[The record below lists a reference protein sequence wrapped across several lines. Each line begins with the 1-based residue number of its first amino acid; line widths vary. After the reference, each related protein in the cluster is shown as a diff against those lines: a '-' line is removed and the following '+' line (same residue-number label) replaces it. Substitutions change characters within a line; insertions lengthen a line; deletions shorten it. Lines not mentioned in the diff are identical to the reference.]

1 MTTQHLPPEVPSDLR
16 MARRLWPFLL
26 ASTVSLIPFTVFG
39 MYLVPISTA
48 AGGSVAEIG
57 GLRGLGGLAALAVGV
72 LLAPL
77 MDRAPRELVA
87 AGGLAM
93 LGGSAALGALG
104 NVFALAGFCLLIGAS
119 TSVLAPSIGAAAAD
133 RFSSPAAA
141 GRAATLVSATTSA
154 MAMLAAPVL
163 AGPGLIWGWRGNL
176 LAASA
181 VSLLLSAAFFVRG
194 RGRKP
199 AIAGAERISY
209 LATYRELARVPGAL
223 PLLAVAMLRTAA
235 FMGYLAYLAAFY
247 DEKFD
252 LAPGWFALVWSLSGA
267 SFFLG
272 NLLAGRHLASE
283 HGSSERLLVVA
294 IGVALIAVCAFY
306 YSPLLP
312 LTLFLTAV
320 MGASHATVAACVT
333 TLLVRRSG
341 ELRGSALS
349 VNAAGMSLGTFL
361 GAALGGV
368 GLGLGGYSG
377 TATVF
382 AAITLI
388 ATLCAVRANRRT
400 NGASAADSGS
410 SPSRFRYIVRGYGES
425 ARPSASART
434 SAGVRHRSRP
444 GRRRTA
450 GGPDVGPVDA
460 GRARG
465 ATRADAAGQ
474 DPR

>member
-1 MTTQHLPPEVPSDLR
+1 MSTQQITTAAEVPGDLR
-16 MARRLWPFLL
+16 MAKRLWPFLL

-39 MYLVPISTA
+39 MYLVPISDA

-77 MDRAPRELVA
+77 VDRAPRELVA
-87 AGGLAM
+87 AGGLAL
-93 LGGSAALGALG
+93 LGISAALGAVG
-104 NVFALAGFCLLIGAS
+104 NVFALAAFCLLIGAS
-119 TSVLAPSIGAAAAD
+119 TSILAPAIGAAAAD
-133 RFSSPAAA
+133 RFRSPAAA

-163 AGPGLIWGWRGNL
+163 AGPGLLWGWRGNL

-181 VSLLLSAAFFVRG
+181 VALVLSAAFFIRG
-194 RGRKP
+194 RGRTAP
-199 AIAGAERISY
+199 VSARQRTSY
-209 LATYRELARVPGAL
+209 LATYRELARIPGAL

-272 NLLAGRHLASE
+272 NLFAGRYLATE
-283 HGSSERLLVVA
+283 RPWTERLLLIGITIALVA
-294 IGVALIAVCAFY
+294 VGAFY
-306 YSPLLP
+306 FSPTLP
-312 LTLFLTAV
+312 LTLVLTAV

-361 GAALGGV
+361 GAAIG
-368 GLGLGGYSG
+368 GLGLSLGGYPG
-377 TATVF
+377 TAATF
-382 AAITLI
+382 AAITLV
-388 ATLCAVRANRRT
+388 AALFALRVHRR
-400 NGASAADSGS
+400 
-410 SPSRFRYIVRGYGES
+410 
-425 ARPSASART
+425 
-434 SAGVRHRSRP
+434 
-444 GRRRTA
+444 
-450 GGPDVGPVDA
+450 
-460 GRARG
+460 
-465 ATRADAAGQ
+465 
-474 DPR
+474 

>member
-1 MTTQHLPPEVPSDLR
+1 MTQTQPVTTEVPGDLR
-16 MARRLWPFLL
+16 MAKRLWPFLL

-39 MYLVPISTA
+39 MFLVPIADA

-87 AGGLAM
+87 AGGLAL
-93 LGGSAALGALG
+93 LGISAALGAVG
-104 NVFALAGFCLLIGAS
+104 NVFALAAFCLLIGAS
-119 TSVLAPSIGAAAAD
+119 TSILAPSIGAAAAD
-133 RFSSPAAA
+133 RFRSPAAA

-181 VSLLLSAAFFVRG
+181 ISLTLSAPFCWRG
-194 RGRKP
+194 RGRKAP
-199 AIAGAERISY
+199 ITGKERVSY
-209 LATYRELARVPGAL
+209 LATYRELARIPGAL

-272 NLLAGRHLASE
+272 NLLAGRYLATSRPWIAPE
-283 HGSSERLLVVA
+283 QLLLA
-294 IGVALIAVCAFY
+294 GIIVALIAVSAFY
-306 YSPLLP
+306 FSPTLP
-312 LTLFLTAV
+312 LTLLLTAV

-333 TLLVRRSG
+333 TLLVHRSG
-341 ELRGSALS
+341 ALRGSALS

-361 GAALGGV
+361 GAAIGGL
-368 GLGLGGYSG
+368 GLGLGGYPG
-377 TATVF
+377 TAITF
-382 AAITLI
+382 AAITFV
-388 ATLCAVRANRRT
+388 AVGCALRVQ
-400 NGASAADSGS
+400 
-410 SPSRFRYIVRGYGES
+410 
-425 ARPSASART
+425 
-434 SAGVRHRSRP
+434 
-444 GRRRTA
+444 RRRIA
-450 GGPDVGPVDA
+450 G
-460 GRARG
+460 
-465 ATRADAAGQ
+465 
-474 DPR
+474 

>member
-1 MTTQHLPPEVPSDLR
+1 MTQTQPVTAEVPGDLR
-16 MARRLWPFLL
+16 MAKRLWPFLL

-39 MYLVPISTA
+39 MYLVPIADA

-87 AGGLAM
+87 AGGLAL
-93 LGGSAALGALG
+93 LGVSAALGAVG
-104 NVFALAGFCLLIGAS
+104 NVFALAAFCLLIGAS
-119 TSVLAPSIGAAAAD
+119 TSILAPSIGAAAAD
-133 RFSSPAAA
+133 RFRSPAAA

-181 VSLLLSAAFFVRG
+181 ISLTLAAAFFWRG
-194 RGRKP
+194 RGRKAP
-199 AIAGAERISY
+199 ITGKERVSY
-209 LATYRELARVPGAL
+209 LATYRELARIPGAL

-272 NLLAGRHLASE
+272 NLFAGRYLATARRWIVP
-283 HGSSERLLVVA
+283 ERLLLA
-294 IGVALIAVCAFY
+294 GIIVALIAVSAFY
-306 YSPLLP
+306 FSPTLP
-312 LTLFLTAV
+312 LTLLLTAV

-333 TLLVRRSG
+333 TLLVHRSG
-341 ELRGSALS
+341 ALRGSALS

-361 GAALGGV
+361 GAAIGGL
-368 GLGLGGYSG
+368 GLGLGGYPG
-377 TATVF
+377 TAITF
-382 AAITLI
+382 AAITLVAVGCALRVQRRKI
-388 ATLCAVRANRRT
+388 AR
-400 NGASAADSGS
+400 
-410 SPSRFRYIVRGYGES
+410 
-425 ARPSASART
+425 
-434 SAGVRHRSRP
+434 
-444 GRRRTA
+444 
-450 GGPDVGPVDA
+450 
-460 GRARG
+460 
-465 ATRADAAGQ
+465 
-474 DPR
+474 

>member
-1 MTTQHLPPEVPSDLR
+1 MTTQQNLTAPAAEVPGDLR

-39 MYLVPISTA
+39 MYLVPISEA

-72 LLAPL
+72 VLAPL

-87 AGGLAM
+87 AGGLAL
-93 LGGSAALGALG
+93 LGVSAALGAVG
-104 NVFALAGFCLLIGAS
+104 NVFALAAFCLLIGAS
-119 TSVLAPSIGAAAAD
+119 TSILAPSIGAAAAD
-133 RFSSPAAA
+133 RFRSPAAA

-176 LAASA
+176 MAAAAISLVLA
-181 VSLLLSAAFFVRG
+181 AAFFWRG
-194 RGRKP
+194 RGRKAP
-199 AIAGAERISY
+199 ITNRERMSY
-209 LATYRELARVPGAL
+209 LATYRELGRIPGAL
-223 PLLAVAMLRTAA
+223 PLLAIAMLRTAA

-272 NLLAGRHLASE
+272 NLLSGRYLATDRPWITP
-283 HGSSERLLVVA
+283 ERLLVGG
-294 IGVALIAVCAFY
+294 ITVALLAVSAFY
-306 YSPLLP
+306 FSPTLP
-312 LTLFLTAV
+312 LTLLLTAL

-341 ELRGSALS
+341 DLRGSALS

-361 GAALGGV
+361 GAAIGGL
-368 GLGLGGYSG
+368 GLGLGGYPG
-377 TATVF
+377 TAITF
-382 AAITLI
+382 AGITLV
-388 ATLCAVRANRRT
+388 AVLLALRIT
-400 NGASAADSGS
+400 E
-410 SPSRFRYIVRGYGES
+410 P
-425 ARPSASART
+425 RP
-434 SAGVRHRSRP
+434 
-444 GRRRTA
+444 
-450 GGPDVGPVDA
+450 
-460 GRARG
+460 
-465 ATRADAAGQ
+465 
-474 DPR
+474 